1 MIKYTDENIEKLE
14 LVYQYMMLASQ
25 LHNTA
30 AKKALILDAGELMK
44 EVGLISNTNDVQ
56 QIVTTYR
63 AHVLERIREIVRK
76 EQDSK
81 SNNQIL

>member
-1 MIKYTDENIEKLE
+1 MIKYTEENIEKLE

-25 LHNTA
+25 LHNAA

-81 SNNQIL
+81 SNN